1 MPFVSFRYLFDYF
14 LFLLIQCILKEKTS
28 IYSYSWISPSLI
40 YHGYFFFHLWLTGCI
55 HSLTKLKGSWVTVLI
70 RRFYFDE
77 CSFIF
82 IYLLE
87 KGLLHFLIGSF
98 TWMSSFFKRFFFF
111 KTITADIDC
120 FPFCVFNEDANNGI
134 VEPRDDLYL
143 LPLKE
148 EKSRDM
154 QKSYWFCLCHTWW
167 VLFSFV
173 PHIYAFS
180 QPFYLLLKLAF

>member
-1 MPFVSFRYLFDYF
+1 MIYAQLSTYSSFNSVPFVSFRYLFDYF

-70 RRFYFDE
+70 RRFYFGE

-111 KTITADIDC
+111 LKPLRLILIA
-120 FPFCVFNEDANNGI
+120 FLFV
-134 VEPRDDLYL
+134 YL
-143 LPLKE
+143 MRMLTME
-148 EKSRDM
+148 
-154 QKSYWFCLCHTWW
+154 
-167 VLFSFV
+167 
-173 PHIYAFS
+173 
-180 QPFYLLLKLAF
+180 